1 MGIIVR
7 KKDLLVVVLCLLA
20 NHELSTVFRY
30 EEKEKRRKRH
40 KSASTKSHKDS
51 DSSDTET
58 SPSSRSHTPGQYSFI
73 SDPDLVKK
81 KVVFGTSYLGKYET
95 DEIIIQIYR
104 IFFYFLGSTVSIKL
118 FKLIIS
124 LRMPY

>member
-1 MGIIVR
+1 MICKILINTVIIEEKWNCDGYNSTEV
-7 KKDLLVVVLCLLA
+7 LA

-58 SPSSRSHTPGQYSFI
+58 SPSSRSHTPGQYNFI
-73 SDPDLVKK
+73 PVPDLVKK
-81 KVVFGTSYLGKYET
+81 KGRIRNFEPRKYNLIK
-95 DEIIIQIYR
+95 IIIENLLDCRYAEGIE
-104 IFFYFLGSTVSIKL
+104 LKC
-118 FKLIIS
+118 
-124 LRMPY
+124 

>member
-1 MGIIVR
+1 M
-7 KKDLLVVVLCLLA
+7 
-20 NHELSTVFRY
+20 FRY

-73 SDPDLVKK
+73 PVPDLVLKK
-81 KVVFGTSYLGKYET
+81 GRIRNFELI
-95 DEIIIQIYR
+95 IIIQIYM
-104 IFFYFLGSTVSIKL
+104 IDLSSTVSTKL
-118 FKLIIS
+118 FKFIIS
-124 LRMPY
+124 LRMHY